1 VPLSTAHGHPAIVAA
16 DGRLGFDLYF
26 DLQPLMTNLS
36 VLAALSATLAQSPS
50 VPLLDPTI
58 SRSTRLLVIA
68 PHPDD
73 GVLAAGGL
81 IRRVITHGGKVRVVW
96 TTSGDGF
103 PNGVVSAEGITPSGA
118 HLTARDYQSYGV
130 IREHEAR
137 VALGILGVT
146 PRSLTFLGFPDEGLC
161 ELVSTYVSQA
171 FQSPYTS
178 RISPP
183 ADEQILPGV
192 QYRGLDLQ
200 RELERVVTTFRPTV
214 VVAPHPGD
222 EHPDHCSTHIF
233 LEAALDGMAAQG
245 WTRPRVLHYLIHYRG
260 WPLAGNADDGE
271 LTPPVGFSPA
281 GGRWVRVLLTADEIA
296 SKREAVLAH
305 HSQLLVI
312 ERFMLAFARPNELFI
327 EGRPHEL
334 SKCWCNG
341 ENIATEAAPVPHRR
355 RPPQP

>member
-1 VPLSTAHGHPAIVAA
+1 MAHVHQAIAAA
-16 DGRLGFDLYF
+16 DGPHTFDVYF
-26 DLQPLMTNLS
+26 DLQPLMTTLA
-36 VLAALSATLAQSPS
+36 VLAALSATLAPSPAI
-50 VPLLDPTI
+50 PLIDAAI

-81 IRRVITHGGKVRVVW
+81 IRRVINHGGRVRVVW

-137 VALGILGVT
+137 VALGMLGVT

-161 ELVSTYVSQA
+161 ELASTYRSQRAQA
-171 FQSPYTS
+171 FKSPYTS

-183 ADEQILPGV
+183 AAEQILPGV

-200 RELERVVTTFRPTV
+200 RELERVVATFRPTV

-222 EHPDHCSTHIF
+222 EHPDHCSTHMF

-260 WPLAGNADDGE
+260 WPLVGNANDGE
-271 LTPPVGFSPA
+271 IAPPVGFSPA
-281 GGRWVRVLLTADEIA
+281 GGRWVRLALTAEEIA

-312 ERFMLAFARPNELFI
+312 ERFMLAFARANELFI
-327 EGRPHEL
+327 EGQPREL
-334 SKCWCNG
+334 PECWCNG
-341 ENIATEAAPVPHRR
+341 ENIAAGAAPMPQRR
-355 RPPQP
+355 QPPQP